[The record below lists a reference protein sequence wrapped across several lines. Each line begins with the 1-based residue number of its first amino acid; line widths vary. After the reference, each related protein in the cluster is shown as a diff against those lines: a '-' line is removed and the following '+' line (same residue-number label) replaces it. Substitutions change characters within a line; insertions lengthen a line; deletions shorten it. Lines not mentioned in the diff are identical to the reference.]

1 MDQKPGSR
9 TNRHDL
15 RGDKREAGV
24 PGGHASDEKLA
35 NIRGVRILHVV
46 TAFPTTEQDVITPW
60 LVELLKRLRAA
71 GHDVEVFTSAYKGRG
86 DQVFAGIP
94 VHRFRYFFAP
104 WENLTHEETAPDRM
118 ERSLLYRLMPLP
130 FVLAGMFAIWRLARR
145 ERYDL
150 IHVHWPLPLALFG
163 WAAQRA
169 HPAPL
174 VTTFYGVELRWVKS
188 SLKFLKRFVAWSA
201 RRSDPVVAIS
211 SYTAAELRELA
222 DVPVEVIPY
231 TAALP
236 PDSPARAAAPA
247 ARSTILF
254 VGRLVERKG
263 VVYLLEALAKLQ
275 TPARLEIGGDGA
287 ERARPEGLARR
298 LAVPDPVVFLC
309 KLPDPDLH
317 PADQAADVF
326 VLPSTLDARGDTE
339 GLGVVLLEAMHYG
352 VPVIASRVGGIVDI
366 VAHNESGVLVPP
378 GEPAALATAID
389 RLLSD
394 RALARR
400 YGEAGKE
407 RLRLEFS
414 WDAITK
420 RWDTLYRSLSAPR
433 QSTPVRSQ

>member
-15 RGDKREAGV
+15 RGDEREAGV

-71 GHDVEVFTSAYKGRG
+71 GHDVEVFTSAYKGKG

-118 ERSLLYRLMPLP
+118 KRSLLYRLMPLP

-174 VTTFYGVELRWVKS
+174 GRPNGGRCIPGRRASRAPGRWPDWNS
-188 SLKFLKRFVAWSA
+188 RGWARRGPASRAWRAASVSPTASCFEARSPMRTCSA
-201 RRSDPVVAIS
+201 RIRPPTSSCCPRRSM
-211 SYTAAELRELA
+211 
-222 DVPVEVIPY
+222 
-231 TAALP
+231 
-236 PDSPARAAAPA
+236 PA
-247 ARSTILF
+247 AIR
-254 VGRLVERKG
+254 
-263 VVYLLEALAKLQ
+263 
-275 TPARLEIGGDGA
+275 
-287 ERARPEGLARR
+287 RA
-298 LAVPDPVVFLC
+298 
-309 KLPDPDLH
+309 
-317 PADQAADVF
+317 
-326 VLPSTLDARGDTE
+326 S
-339 GLGVVLLEAMHYG
+339 
-352 VPVIASRVGGIVDI
+352 ASCCSRQCI
-366 VAHNESGVLVPP
+366 
-378 GEPAALATAID
+378 TAC
-389 RLLSD
+389 R
-394 RALARR
+394 
-400 YGEAGKE
+400 
-407 RLRLEFS
+407 
-414 WDAITK
+414 
-420 RWDTLYRSLSAPR
+420 
-433 QSTPVRSQ
+433 